1 MIRKKFMSV
10 VAKYVAPSFLLTPSG
25 ITLYQSRPP
34 ATGSVAFAK
43 GSAALAASV
52 VLQLLV
58 IRRCAMRGKP
68 SNMQGLFVLVYP
80 VLLLSSMALSFMLYN
95 NIPPQM
101 LLLFLSGG
109 GGPRRLGA
117 FGNQPIHQYR
127 LSDVVDRVREIVGDR
142 MNQGLYDVR
151 ER

>member
-10 VAKYVAPSFLLTPSG
+10 IAKYVAPAFLLIPSG
-25 ITLYQSRPP
+25 ITFYQSRPP

-43 GSAALAASV
+43 GSAVLAASV
-52 VLQLLV
+52 ILQLLV
-58 IRRCAMRGKP
+58 IRRCAMGGKP
-68 SNMQGLFVLVYP
+68 SNMQGLIALVYP
-80 VLLLSSMALSFMLYN
+80 VLLLSSMAMSFMLYN
-95 NIPPQM
+95 NFPPQM
-101 LLLFLSGG
+101 LFLFLSGG

-117 FGNQPIHQYR
+117 SGNQPIYQYR

-142 MNQGLYDVR
+142 MNHGSGDLR